1 MKMVLRKKENWCWLV
16 IIAVTAFI
24 HCFQIGSIPYGINV
38 DEMGMGYDAWCL
50 ANFGTDRYLNS
61 FPVYLINF
69 SGGQSALYAYLCAPF
84 VYLFGIS
91 ATVLRIPA
99 VIFSFITLFF
109 SIRIADYLWSDKR
122 INRLVGFVYMVS
134 PVFLMLSRI
143 GLDCNLMLG
152 MATVFLYFV
161 LKAVDKARNRDFFV
175 AGVLGGLLLYSY
187 VISHMLLPVFLL
199 LLISYLLYTGKVC
212 FKQIVIMAV
221 PLFLLALP
229 LILMHITNMLDL
241 GEITIGI
248 FTIPKLYRY
257 RSDDLSWQSIGRKL
271 IGFFKTTLMYDNVRF
286 NSIKSF
292 YNMYA
297 ISIPFILLGM
307 GHGIVQLIKSLK
319 RKQWNA
325 YVCIVLWMISVY
337 VTGVF
342 ISTGEGPNVYQVNS
356 TFLIYLFFSVD
367 GMLIVYRFFVKKRE
381 KLAKISA
388 GICIGV
394 YVCFFASFVKYY
406 FCDYTNDTYL
416 IDLFNFQF
424 DDVLGYM
431 EKELPEEVA
440 ERVTYIGDGNQTYI
454 FYLGSTLTTPYE
466 YNQLIDDRPYTLWL
480 WSQSYKNYRF
490 NFPEEIDPLGNYIV
504 PETSIDYIQ
513 KYDQYGFE
521 KVHIGTHYL
530 FWNAMLNI
538 EESTAKAVISWDH
551 GVVDENIVLDD
562 GEITVLSGW
571 GLNASYGTVWD
582 DIIAYVDGKYYRAE
596 KMERKD
602 VAEILQNEALEMSG
616 FHLIIPT
623 KDVQKGNVKIK
634 FIDYKNN
641 VCYVEEY
648 E

>member
-1 MKMVLRKKENWCWLV
+1 MKTVLRKKENWCWLV

-122 INRLVGFVYMVS
+122 INLLVGFIYMVS

-175 AGVLGGLLLYSY
+175 AGVWGGLLLYSY

-199 LLISYLLYTGKVC
+199 LLISYLLYTGKVR

-229 LILMHITNMLDL
+229 LILMHIVNMLDL

-257 RSDDLSWQSIGRKL
+257 RSDDLSWQSIGRNL
-271 IGFFKTTLMYDNVRF
+271 IGFFKTTLMYDHVRF

-292 YNMYA
+292 YNMYV
-297 ISIPFILLGM
+297 ISIPFIFLGM

-319 RKQWNA
+319 RQQWNA

-337 VTGVF
+337 VTGIF
-342 ISTGEGPNVYQVNS
+342 ISTAEGPNVYQVNS
-356 TFLIYLFFSVD
+356 TFLVYLLFSVD
-367 GMLIVYRFFVKKRE
+367 GMLFVYRFFVKQRE
-381 KLAKISA
+381 NLAKISA

-424 DDVLGYM
+424 EDVLEYM

-440 ERVTYIGDGNQTYI
+440 ERVTYIGDSNQTYI

-466 YNQLIDDRPYTLWL
+466 YNQLIDDSPYTLWL
-480 WSQSYKNYRF
+480 WTESYKNYRF

-513 KYDQYGFE
+513 MYEQYGFE

-551 GVVDENIVLDD
+551 GVVDENIVPDD
-562 GEITVLSGW
+562 GEMTVLSGW
-571 GLNASYGTVWD
+571 GLNTSYGTVWD
-582 DIIAYVDGKYYRAE
+582 DIIAYVDGKYYMAE

-616 FHLIIPT
+616 FHLTIPT

-648 E
+648 K